1 MDKLQKEQG
10 LADLAESRQSG
21 ALTSI
26 GAWLMVVGEKVSI
39 LRYIYVVYNFA
50 ILWPLQMGGGC
61 FHCSLMSCRLGEWQP
76 TTYQ

>member
-26 GAWLMVVGEKVSI
+26 GAWLMAVGEKVRIDSI
-39 LRYIYVVYNFA
+39 KALLVLR
-50 ILWPLQMGGGC
+50 
-61 FHCSLMSCRLGEWQP
+61 
-76 TTYQ
+76 